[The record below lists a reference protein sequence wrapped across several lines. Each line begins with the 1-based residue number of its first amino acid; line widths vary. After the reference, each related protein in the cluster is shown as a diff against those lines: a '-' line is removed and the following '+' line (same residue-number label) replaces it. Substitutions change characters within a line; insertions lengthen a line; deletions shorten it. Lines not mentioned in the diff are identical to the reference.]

1 MVTIQ
6 KWGGV
11 CPALLA
17 AALVLLTACGP
28 PGPKALLEGE
38 RLIREGKPADAID
51 PLKKATS
58 LLPANPQAWNH
69 LGLAYHGAGRFKDA
83 AGAYQR
89 ALKLDQN
96 LSAAR
101 YNLGCV
107 LLEDNQPTLA
117 QTELM
122 SYVNLFPRDPAGWLK
137 LGTAQMRLQQF
148 DLADRTIRQALSL
161 NPKSPEAHNSLGM
174 IQLRRQH
181 LREALG
187 FFQSALQL
195 QPDYAPALLNIA
207 LVYHQH
213 VPVKNLETRRYALQ
227 KYKEYLSLKPR
238 PANAAAVQ
246 ELAANLE
253 RELTPA
259 ARPAPP
265 ATVAHVQVSTN
276 LQAKAS
282 TALAAISTAAPKP
295 TNALLLAA
303 KTETAAPKT
312 ESPRPDNHVV
322 ITPSPA
328 PKPAPPVVTPKP
340 ANTGEIARVT
350 PPRVTK
356 PVTAEPATFPP
367 TEFPPATAAVPVV
380 RKAPPAPALEPE
392 TPRVARADF
401 PPPPPATP
409 PPLVFRTSVIPPI
422 PTPPP
427 APAPAVVATV
437 APSVPTVSP
446 SPRPVP
452 PAPAPDSTQYIVQS
466 EPVKIS
472 QADKEKPGFWTR
484 NNPVNLFRSKPNPP
498 RAVTPLNPGAPKV
511 ASPPPGSAVLAVA
524 TPAAAPA
531 DAAATPSFPRYNYR
545 SPVTPHPGNRAEAE
559 PFFLRAAAAQKDGDP
574 EPALQN
580 YRAAVLR
587 DPAFFEA
594 YHNLGTVAYAAGYL
608 PESLT
613 AFESALAINPRAAN
627 SRYNFAIALRKSG
640 FPQDAA
646 NELERTLADDPR
658 DVQGHFALGNLY
670 AQQLRQPAKARTQ
683 YERVLLLNP
692 DHPQAASLRKWLRE
706 H

>member
-1 MVTIQ
+1 MVTTQ

-11 CPALLA
+11 LPALLA

-38 RLIREGKPADAID
+38 RLIREGKPAAAIE
-51 PLKKATS
+51 PLKDATRH
-58 LLPANPQAWNH
+58 LPRNPQAWNH
-69 LGLAYHGAGRFKDA
+69 LGLAYHGAGRLQEA

-89 ALKLDQN
+89 ALTLDQG

-107 LLEDNQPTLA
+107 LLDANQPTAA
-117 QTELM
+117 QNELL
-122 SYVNLFPRDPAGWLK
+122 SYVNVTPRDPAGWLK

-148 DLADRTIRQALSL
+148 ELADRTIRQALSL
-161 NPKSPEAHNSLGM
+161 NPKLPEAHNSLGM

-181 LREALG
+181 MREALG
-187 FFQSALQL
+187 FFQSALQF
-195 QPDYAPALLNIA
+195 QPDYAPALLNLA

-227 KYKEYLSLKPR
+227 KYKEYLNLKPR

-259 ARPAPP
+259 ARVTSPP
-265 ATVAHVQVSTN
+265 SVAQVQVSTN

-282 TALAAISTAAPKP
+282 NALAAISSA
-295 TNALLLAA
+295 
-303 KTETAAPKT
+303 
-312 ESPRPDNHVV
+312 S
-322 ITPSPA
+322 
-328 PKPAPPVVTPKP
+328 PKPAPPPAATPKP
-340 ANTGEIARVT
+340 EPPALKPDPSRADNHVASVPSPGPKPPPPPALPPKPAVTGDGARAT
-350 PPRVTK
+350 PPPPRVIKSAT
-356 PVTAEPATFPP
+356 EPAATLS
-367 TEFPPATAAVPVV
+367 TEFPSAPVAAPLT
-380 RKAPPAPALEPE
+380 RG
-392 TPRVARADF
+392 TTRTDF
-401 PPPPPATP
+401 PPPPPPIITP
-409 PPLVFRTSVIPPI
+409 APGNPAFPSAVTTTLAPAVSPPVISRTAPIPPI
-422 PTPPP
+422 SPATSISSTPPP
-427 APAPAVVATV
+427 AP
-437 APSVPTVSP
+437 
-446 SPRPVP
+446 
-452 PAPAPDSTQYIVQS
+452 DSTRYVVQN

-472 QADKEKPGFWTR
+472 QADVEKAGFWAR
-484 NNPVNLFRSKPNPP
+484 NNPVNLFRSKPKPA
-498 RAVTPLNPGAPKV
+498 RVVTPLNPGLGKQNVAVTAKSTPVPPPVVAFVAPAAPK
-511 ASPPPGSAVLAVA
+511 
-524 TPAAAPA
+524 PAPAAPA
-531 DAAATPSFPRYNYR
+531 IFPHYNYR
-545 SPVTPHPGNRAEAE
+545 HPAPPPAGNRAEAE
-559 PFFLRAAAAQKDGDP
+559 PLFIRAAAAQKDGDP

-594 YHNLGTVAYAAGYL
+594 YHNLGTVAYEAGYL

-613 AFESALAINPRAAN
+613 AFESALALNPRAAN

-646 NELERTLADDPR
+646 NELERTLTDETR

-670 AQQLRQPAKARTQ
+670 AQQLRQPAKARTH

-692 DHPQAASLRKWLRE
+692 DHPQATNLRQWLRE